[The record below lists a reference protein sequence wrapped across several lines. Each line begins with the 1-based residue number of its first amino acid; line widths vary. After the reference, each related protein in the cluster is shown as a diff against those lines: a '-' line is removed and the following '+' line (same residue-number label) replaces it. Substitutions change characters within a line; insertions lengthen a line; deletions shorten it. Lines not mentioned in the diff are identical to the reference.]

1 MSTESETTGKKREY
15 SFEYENLAFPMLH
28 TGKAKKKKEEEQEEE
43 IDYDTAIPEVHVK
56 EMHHV
61 KH

>member
-1 MSTESETTGKKREY
+1 MKDNHDSKKKKSEYT
-15 SFEYENLAFPMLH
+15 FDYENLAFPMLH
-28 TGKAKKKKEEEQEEE
+28 TGKAKKKKVEEEEPE

-56 EMHHV
+56 DKTHG